1 MSRKLKVQELENR
14 IAPGVGLFSFLQGLA
29 QTDSQV
35 GELFNQFVTVN
46 DDGTAGDVDVQG
58 AVDAANT
65 MMGANG
71 IGTSVQAVR
80 DSFTLSDNIVISD
93 ATAQMIASIF
103 GK

>member
-29 QTDSQV
+29 QTDSQL
-35 GELFNQFVTVN
+35 GDLFNQFVSVN

-58 AVDAANT
+58 AVDAANS
-65 MMGANG
+65 MFDASG
-71 IGTSVQAVR
+71 IGTGIQAVK

-93 ATAQMIASIF
+93 ATAQLIAGLF